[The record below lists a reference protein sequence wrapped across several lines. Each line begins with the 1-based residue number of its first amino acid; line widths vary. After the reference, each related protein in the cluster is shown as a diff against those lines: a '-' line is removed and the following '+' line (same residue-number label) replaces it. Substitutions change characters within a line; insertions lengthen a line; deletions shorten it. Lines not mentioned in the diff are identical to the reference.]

1 MKFIN
6 ATLATALATT
16 LGFSACL
23 LSNPAL
29 ADDAGKAYVTNQD
42 GKVSVI
48 DLNTMETIG
57 AIDPQATGVR
67 GIGITDD
74 GKLLITANKD
84 EGTISVID
92 LATNSVKKIAVG
104 KNPEFVRIYNGL
116 VFVST
121 EPSSKGGPPPKPA
134 DPAKAGDAPKATE
147 KTSEAVKI
155 EAKDDDD
162 NEALVPARIAVV
174 DLKKGKKIREI
185 VGGPETEGIEFSK
198 DGKQI
203 IITNEADNTVT
214 VHDYKTGKLIKTV
227 KTTEYGDRPRGIKIS
242 PDGKNYVATLEF
254 GNNFIVLDKDFNHV
268 KTVATPNAPYGVSF
282 DKKGERLF
290 VASSKGQKL
299 TAFDAKTFEKIKEID
314 VGKRCWHFSFTP
326 DDKNI
331 LLACGKSDEIL
342 VIDAEKLEVTKHI
355 EDKQMPWG
363 IVTFPK
369 SMGSLDKP

>member
-1 MKFIN
+1 MKLIH
-6 ATLATALATT
+6 ATLATAI
-16 LGFSACL
+16 GFSLCL
-23 LSNPAL
+23 QAF
-29 ADDAGKAYVTNQD
+29 AADAGKAYVTNQD
-42 GKVSVI
+42 GNVSVI
-48 DLNTMETIG
+48 DLDTME
-57 AIDPQATGVR
+57 ATGTVDIQAVGTR

-74 GKLLITANKD
+74 GKFLITANKD
-84 EGTISVID
+84 DGTISVVE
-92 LATNSVKKIAVG
+92 LATNNVKKIAVG
-104 KNPEFVRIYNGL
+104 KNPEFVRVHKGL

-121 EPSSKGGPPPKPA
+121 EPSSKGGPPPKPNE
-134 DPAKAGDAPKATE
+134 PTKAGDV
-147 KTSEAVKI
+147 VKNGDTVKE
-155 EAKDDDD
+155 EAKGDD
-162 NEALVPARIAVV
+162 NEPPIPARIAVV

-203 IITNEADNTVT
+203 IITNEADNTIT
-214 VHDYKTGKLIKTV
+214 VHNYKTGKLIKTF
-227 KTTEYGDRPRGIKIS
+227 KTTEYGDRPRGIKVS

-254 GNNFIVLDKDFNHV
+254 GNTFIVLDKNFNHV
-268 KTVATPNAPYGVSF
+268 KTVVTPNAPYGVSF
-282 DKKGERLF
+282 DRKGERLF

-355 EDKQMPWG
+355 EDKLMPWG
-363 IVTFPK
+363 VVTYPK
-369 SMGSLDKP
+369 SIGSLDKP

>member
-1 MKFIN
+1 MKLIN
-6 ATLATALATT
+6 ATLATAL
-16 LGFSACL
+16 GISACL
-23 LSNPAL
+23 LSPIAL
-29 ADDAGKAYVTNQD
+29 AADMGKAYVTNQD

-57 AIDPQATGVR
+57 AIDAQATGIR
-67 GIGITDD
+67 GIGISDD

-84 EGTISVID
+84 EGTISVVD

-104 KNPEFVRIYNGL
+104 KNPEFVRMHNGL

-134 DPAKAGDAPKATE
+134 DAAKANE
-147 KTSEAVKI
+147 KTSEAVKE
-155 EAKDDDD
+155 EAKDDD
-162 NEALVPARIAVV
+162 NEAAIPARIAVV

-214 VHDYKTGKLIKTV
+214 VHNYKTGKLIKTF
-227 KTTEYGDRPRGIKIS
+227 KTTEYGNRPRGIKVS

-299 TAFDAKTFEKIKEID
+299 TAFDAKTFDKIKEVD